1 MAFTLDQNVSG
12 AASAPQPVQSMSG
25 TSIAASALGG
35 LLGVAERSA
44 RSRQGSGPT
53 QTDRNNAVFVEN
65 LRNVNQDLASGMS
78 PDQVASKY
86 GATFANLSLNSE
98 QKAVLTKT
106 IGEDIF
112 YVPKQVETPVDTA
125 TEMFNKTDETVRLG
139 LVDIEIKKAEAEGE
153 TISQDVAAERA
164 RNNYAAFQVAANA
177 GILQGNIDFSTGFD
191 QNMKTLDS
199 FIKAVSAGLQVEQ
212 RGKNLS
218 LETLRQLQ
226 DGFLLLK
233 SNPSFQKPT
242 SKAALEQWT
251 LMETRLQSIEDV
263 FTRLEDYD
271 AKGATAK
278 AKQLM
283 GVISL
288 SGKSPLSALAAK
300 DPDFMN
306 TMAAKIAPDITADL
320 ANMDKIPEVD
330 HSTLNFDPVVL
341 ELMGVAPSGQQT
353 GDVPEGGFD
362 IPPSPFP
369 TELGEKYDGM
379 KIVEKAKFRSY
390 HRSAITGLE
399 AGDLTN
405 PEAINAY
412 ASSVTALAFDLTKND
427 RPSSQNYDVLFSNK
441 NIARV
446 NELQSRGG
454 EAGRVAANLRA
465 QMGAALQHN
474 QARYGVLAAGLVG
487 NIPQVKVD
495 ETNGKFILEPKD
507 SPILQEIAAVVSVYY
522 GGDFEALWAEGG
534 TAKITLQNRLAREGK
549 ITPDSPEFER
559 FDAATKIL
567 ESSFWR
573 GMASRYSTVRG
584 IPQRL
589 KGFKDTA
596 AKLKLALPSFTQN
609 TEEAQIAQ
617 EAVTTVEN
625 AVTQTEL
632 PDQGTQSNPFSL
644 GGEGATEE
652 ETDAAFDS
660 LPVGAYFINPAD
672 GRLLQKKG

>member
-35 LLGVAERSA
+35 LLGAAERSA
-44 RSRQGSGPT
+44 KLNAGSGPT
-53 QTDRNNAVFVEN
+53 QTDRDRTAFKTTIQKAQSELSEGKSV
-65 LRNVNQDLASGMS
+65 
-78 PDQVASKY
+78 DQVSQKYAADFASL
-86 GATFANLSLNSE
+86 GLNAE
-98 QKAVLTKT
+98 EKAVVTKMF
-106 IGEDIF
+106 GEDIF
-112 YVPKQVETPVDTA
+112 YVPKQVETPADTA

-177 GILQGNIDFSTGFD
+177 GILQGNIDFSAGFD

-199 FIKAVSAGLQVEQ
+199 FVKAVSAGLQVEQ
-212 RGKNLS
+212 RGENLS

-242 SKAALEQWT
+242 GKAALEQWA

-300 DPDFMN
+300 DADFMIK
-306 TMAAKIAPDITADL
+306 MAATIADDITADL
-320 ANMDKIPEVD
+320 ANMGKIPEVD
-330 HSTLNFDPVVL
+330 HSALNFDPVIL

-353 GDVPEGGFD
+353 GEVPEGGFD

-379 KIVEKAKFRSY
+379 KIVEKAKFRAY

-399 AGDLTN
+399 AGDLTT
-405 PEAINAY
+405 PEAVNAY
-412 ASSVTALAFDLTKND
+412 ASSVTALAYDLTQND
-427 RPSSQNYDVLFSNK
+427 KPSSQNFDVLFSNR

-446 NELQSRGG
+446 NALQAQGG
-454 EAGRVAANLRA
+454 EAGRVAGNLRA

-487 NIPQVKVD
+487 RIPQVKVD
-495 ETNGKFILEPKD
+495 EANGKFILDPKGD
-507 SPILQEIAAVVSVYY
+507 PMLQELAAVVSVYY

-534 TAKITLQNRLAREGK
+534 TAKISLKNRLAREGK

-559 FDAATKIL
+559 FDAATKVL
-567 ESSFWR
+567 ESSLWK
-573 GMASRYSTVRG
+573 GLASRYNTVRG

-596 AKLKLALPSFTQN
+596 AKLKLALPSFT
-609 TEEAQIAQ
+609 EDPEAAKIAQ
-617 EAVTTVEN
+617 ETADTLGNTITT
-625 AVTQTEL
+625 TEL
-632 PDQGTQSNPFSL
+632 PPALGGQENPFTFK
-644 GGEGATEE
+644 GATDEE
-652 ETDAAFDS
+652 GVDFYNS
-660 LPVGAYFINPAD
+660 LPSGSYFIDPSD
-672 GRLLQKKG
+672 GKTYRKP

>member
-35 LLGVAERSA
+35 LLGAAERSA
-44 RSRQGSGPT
+44 KLNAGSGPT
-53 QTDRNNAVFVEN
+53 QTDRDRTAFKTTIQKAQSELSEGKSV
-65 LRNVNQDLASGMS
+65 
-78 PDQVASKY
+78 DQVSQKYAADFASL
-86 GATFANLSLNSE
+86 GLNAE
-98 QKAVLTKT
+98 EKAVVTKMF
-106 IGEDIF
+106 GEDIF
-112 YVPKQVETPVDTA
+112 YVPKQVETPADTA
-125 TEMFNKTDETVRLG
+125 TEMFNNTDETVRLG
-139 LVDIEIKKAEAEGE
+139 LIDIETKKAEAEGE

-212 RGKNLS
+212 RGENLS
-218 LETLRQLQ
+218 LKTLRQLQ

-242 SKAALEQWT
+242 GKAALEQWA

-300 DPDFMN
+300 DADFMIK
-306 TMAAKIAPDITADL
+306 MAATIADDITADL
-320 ANMDKIPEVD
+320 ANMGEIPEVD
-330 HSTLNFDPVVL
+330 HSALNFDPVIL

-353 GDVPEGGFD
+353 GEVPEGGFD

-379 KIVEKAKFRSY
+379 KIVEKAKFRAY

-399 AGDLTN
+399 AGDLTT
-405 PEAINAY
+405 PEAVNAY
-412 ASSVTALAFDLTKND
+412 ASSVTALSFDLTKND
-427 RPSSQNYDVLFSNK
+427 KPSSQNFDVLFSNR

-446 NELQSRGG
+446 NALQAQGG
-454 EAGRVAANLRA
+454 EAGRVAGNLRA

-474 QARYGVLAAGLVG
+474 QARYGVLAAGLVSR
-487 NIPQVKVD
+487 IPQVKID
-495 ETNGKFILEPKD
+495 ETNGKFTLDAKD
-507 SPILQEIAAVVSVYY
+507 DPILQEIAAVVSVYY

-534 TAKITLQNRLAREGK
+534 TAKISLKNRLAREGK

-559 FDAATKIL
+559 FDAATKVL
-567 ESSFWR
+567 ESSLWK
-573 GMASRYSTVRG
+573 GIASRYSTVRG

-589 KGFKDTA
+589 KSFKDTA
-596 AKLKLALPSFTQN
+596 AKLKLALPSFT
-609 TEEAQIAQ
+609 EDPEAAKIAQ
-617 EAVTTVEN
+617 ETADTLGNTITT
-625 AVTQTEL
+625 TEL
-632 PDQGTQSNPFSL
+632 PPALGGQENPFTFK
-644 GGEGATEE
+644 GATDEE
-652 ETDAAFDS
+652 GVDFYNS
-660 LPVGAYFINPAD
+660 LPSGSYFIDPSD
-672 GRLLQKKG
+672 GKTYRKP

>member
-35 LLGVAERSA
+35 LLGAAERSA
-44 RSRQGSGPT
+44 RSRQGSGVT
-53 QTDRNNAVFVEN
+53 QTDRDRAVFKTTLQKAQSE
-65 LRNVNQDLASGMS
+65 LSEGMS
-78 PDQVASKY
+78 ADQVSQKYAADFASL
-86 GATFANLSLNSE
+86 GLNAE
-98 QKAVLTKT
+98 EKAVVTNLF
-106 IGEDIF
+106 GEDIF
-112 YVPKQVETPVDTA
+112 FVPKQVETPADTA
-125 TEMFNKTDETVRLG
+125 TTLFNDADELTRLG
-139 LVDIEIKKAEAEGE
+139 FINIEMKKAEENGE
-153 TISQDVAAERA
+153 SISLDVAAERA
-164 RNNYAAFQVAANA
+164 KNNYAGFQVAANA
-177 GILQGNIDFSTGFD
+177 GVLQGNIDFTAGFD
-191 QNMKTLDS
+191 QNMRTIDS
-199 FIKAVSAGLQVEQ
+199 FTSAVSAALQVEQ
-212 RGKNLS
+212 RGENFNLES
-218 LETLRQLQ
+218 LSRLR
-226 DGFLLLK
+226 DGYLLLK
-233 SNPSFQKPT
+233 SQPAFQKPT
-242 SKAALEQWT
+242 GKLALEKWE
-251 LMETRLQSIEDV
+251 MMNTRLEAIDKL
-263 FTRLEDYD
+263 FTTLEDYD

-283 GVISL
+283 GVIAL
-288 SGKSPLSALAAK
+288 SGESPLSALAAK
-300 DPDFMN
+300 DADFM
-306 TMAAKIAPDITADL
+306 TKMAAKIAPDITADL
-320 ANMDKIPEVD
+320 AQMGEIPVVD
-330 HSTLNFDPVVL
+330 HSALNFDPVVL

-399 AGDLTN
+399 AGDLTT
-405 PEAINAY
+405 PEAVNAY

-487 NIPQVKVD
+487 RIPQVKVD
-495 ETNGKFILEPKD
+495 ETNGKFILDPKGD
-507 SPILQEIAAVVSVYY
+507 PMLQELAAVVSVYY

-534 TAKITLQNRLAREGK
+534 TAKITLKNRLAREGK

-559 FDAATKIL
+559 FDAATKVL
-567 ESSFWR
+567 ESSLWK
-573 GMASRYSTVRG
+573 GMAGRYGEVRG

-596 AKLKLALPSFTQN
+596 AKLKLALPSFT
-609 TEEAQIAQ
+609 EDPEAAQIAQ
-617 EAVTTVEN
+617 ETVDTLDKTVTT
-625 AVTQTEL
+625 TEL
-632 PDQGTQSNPFSL
+632 PAAPVSL
-644 GGEGATEE
+644 EWDAEGADLEQLYNSIP
-652 ETDAAFDS
+652 A
-660 LPVGAYFINPAD
+660 GADYYDPD
-672 GRLLQKKG
+672 GNIRTKGSQ